1 VAAIPVVTIGRP
13 GDAKNYSTPAAADT
27 IANPDGK
34 TVLHFKCS
42 GTAKTV
48 TITGQRQCSQ
58 GSTHNEVITVGAT
71 TGDELC
77 GDWDPNRFN
86 DGAGNL
92 VIASITPDTTGLT
105 VAAFRNPA

>member
-1 VAAIPVVTIGRP
+1 MAAIAVVTIGP
-13 GDAKNYSTPAAADT
+13 DGDSKSYVTPAAADT
-27 IANPDGK
+27 IANSDGK
-34 TVLHFKCS
+34 TVLHFKNT

-48 TITGQRQCSQ
+48 TVTGQRTCSQ
-58 GSTHNEVITVGAT
+58 GSTHNQAITVGAT

-77 GDWDPNRFN
+77 GNWDPNRFN
-86 DGAGNL
+86 DANGNL